1 MANPAVISSR
11 SLPFQVAKELDDIYR
26 VTLAEWDTEY
36 NQVLKVQSAP
46 AGPHYYQAEITGLDS
61 LPQEISENDGVTYAV
76 PVEGNP
82 IMRRYRQFGLGY
94 MITDLMLKDE
104 LYGKMK
110 KLPAD
115 LAKAMRV
122 LNDIEGLRL
131 FNEAELNGTVG
142 TAPGVAEV
150 KDGKALCAGTGHVLL
165 NDVMNFQQD
174 GSSHQVNTLA
184 GRLYNI
190 PYTSG
195 DLSETTFAAAQEYFK
210 QMVDE
215 NGFPM
220 KLTPGKLIVPYGD
233 AYIAHRLR
241 TQSFGGSLAGGGLEG
256 SVTTSGGIENAHML
270 NFSNPSNGFVKG
282 WSVVESRFMD
292 DDRWFFTAEVDEGPG
307 FYWKDQP
314 KQTSEVEFDTDA
326 VKYKAKQRFNVWA
339 YEYRGVYGNI
349 SGNARATDL

>member
-36 NQVLKVQSAP
+36 DKVLNVQSAP

-61 LPQEISENDGVTYAV
+61 LPQEIGENDGVIYAV

-142 TAPGVAEV
+142 TNPGIAEV
-150 KDGKALCAGTGHVLL
+150 KDGKALCAGSGHTLL
-165 NDVMNFQQD
+165 NDVMSYQQD
-174 GSSHQVNTLA
+174 TLSGVTLA
-184 GRLYNI
+184 SRMYNI
-190 PYTSG
+190 PITAG
-195 DLSETTFAAAQEYFK
+195 DLSETTFAAAQEYYK

-220 KLTPGKLIVPYGD
+220 RLMPNKLIVNYAD
-233 AYIAHRLR
+233 ANIAHRLH
-241 TQSFGGSLAGGGLEG
+241 TQQYGSSVAAAGL
-256 SVTTSGGIENAHML
+256 SGTNDDAAHML
-270 NFSNPSNGFVKG
+270 SVAAPSNGFYGG
-282 WSVVESRFMD
+282 WSVTESRFMD
-292 DDRWFFTAEVDEGPG
+292 DDRWFMTADGVDDGPG
-307 FYWKDQP
+307 FYWKEQP
-314 KQTSEVEFDTDA
+314 KQTSETEFDTDA

-349 SGNARATDL
+349 SGNARGTDL